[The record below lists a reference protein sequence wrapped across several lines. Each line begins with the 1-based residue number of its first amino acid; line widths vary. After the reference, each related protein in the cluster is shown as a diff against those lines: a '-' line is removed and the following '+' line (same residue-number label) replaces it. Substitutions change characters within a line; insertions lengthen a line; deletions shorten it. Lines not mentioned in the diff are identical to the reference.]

1 VVTGVFACH
10 VAHQQFRLFKKFLLS
25 TPGLWLFGEWYPLPL
40 PTDATGFLMKN
51 FFLLGAAVWTG
62 GEALRSVGRG
72 SENARR
78 VHANPAEPTHERDDL
93 FQSQAWSGD
102 WQGTLP
108 IQEPMSQVRGNS
120 LAKFRGG
127 GADNPHYKAR
137 MPSAQVEM
145 FSKSSHFQ
153 GQSDNALFCFKMLVR
168 SCVREDEVVSEF

>member
-1 VVTGVFACH
+1 VRRSAQLAADLRTPAGFMLTRLNPLTSVTI
-10 VAHQQFRLFKKFLLS
+10 
-25 TPGLWLFGEWYPLPL
+25 
-40 PTDATGFLMKN
+40 
-51 FFLLGAAVWTG
+51 
-62 GEALRSVGRG
+62 
-72 SENARR
+72 
-78 VHANPAEPTHERDDL
+78 